1 MNRRNFLP
9 LAATPVNV
17 RRTKNG
23 QSRLVMD
30 DVRQVVS
37 PRQGYA
43 LEDLVVG
50 MSASYFHTLTEADVI
65 DFADLTG
72 DHNPLHLDEAFAKKT
87 RFKGRIT
94 HGMLTAAFL
103 STAVAI
109 MPGPGTIYLSQ
120 SLSFR
125 APVRIGDTVE
135 AQVTVTE
142 IDAAKKRV
150 TLKTVCRVGDTVV
163 LDGEALVLVP
173 SRKA

>member
-1 MNRRNFLP
+1 
-9 LAATPVNV
+9 
-17 RRTKNG
+17 
-23 QSRLVMD
+23 MD
-30 DVRQVVS
+30 DVRQSVA

-50 MSASYFHTLTEADVI
+50 MTASYFHTLTEANVI

-72 DHNPLHLDEAFAKKT
+72 DHNPLHLDEEFAKRT

-94 HGMLTAAFL
+94 HGMLTASFL
-103 STAVAI
+103 STVVAI

-135 AQVTVTE
+135 AQVTVAE
-142 IDAAKKRV
+142 IDATHKRV
-150 TLKTVCRVGDTVV
+150 RLKTVCRVGDTVV
-163 LDGEALVLVP
+163 IDGEALVLVP
-173 SRKA
+173 SRKAPA

>member
-1 MNRRNFLP
+1 M
-9 LAATPVNV
+9 
-17 RRTKNG
+17 
-23 QSRLVMD
+23 MD
-30 DVRQVVS
+30 DVRQSVA

-50 MSASYFHTLTEADVI
+50 MTASYFHTLTEADVI

-72 DHNPLHLDEAFAKKT
+72 DHNPLHLDEEFAKKT

-94 HGMLTAAFL
+94 HGMLTASFL
-103 STAVAI
+103 STVVAI

-135 AQVTVTE
+135 AQV
-142 IDAAKKRV
+142 
-150 TLKTVCRVGDTVV
+150 GDRWR
-163 LDGEALVLVP
+163 GAGHG
-173 SRKA
+173 SFA

>member
-1 MNRRNFLP
+1 
-9 LAATPVNV
+9 
-17 RRTKNG
+17 
-23 QSRLVMD
+23 MD

-94 HGMLTAAFL
+94 HGMLTAAIL

-150 TLKTVCRVGDTVV
+150 KLKTVCRVGDTVV